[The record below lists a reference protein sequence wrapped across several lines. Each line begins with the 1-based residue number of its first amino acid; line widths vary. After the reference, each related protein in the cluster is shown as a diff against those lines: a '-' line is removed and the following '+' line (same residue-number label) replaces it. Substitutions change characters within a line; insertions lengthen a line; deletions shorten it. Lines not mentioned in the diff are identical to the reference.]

1 MTGVSEGSIGHAEW
15 QVGALRVL
23 KALEI
28 RVSSAVA
35 EQAASL
41 AEYAEIL
48 ARPTGSNAFYET
60 QTIAMRTAIP
70 LLLLVKDASE
80 TETRLVLLEALSWV
94 CQGNPEMA
102 AVLAASGHFDTM
114 IATSFSSKP
123 QAGYQEEQ
131 LVALQLAGMAADAVP
146 EAASL
151 GPLMDTA
158 VALIAG
164 PQDEQSK
171 APSVRSAAVELLVV
185 LSHAPGRAEDIAARM
200 PLPAA
205 EALIAQVSRG
215 TREHMGALC
224 LLLANLC
231 DLVVPHSRGQILYGH
246 LAGPVWNKGGFFRD
260 LRACLATALRD
271 EPCPLL
277 GHGPSGRRPLWKLL
291 GACARLAL
299 AGYVHELSD
308 CHAPMTSVIEVHG
321 AKLQN
326 AEGDTRAIRLSAIC
340 LRELLLKGPPATA
353 AAIRA
358 RGTGNRTLEAAL
370 VAVAPKEP
378 VADDL
383 LKMLGLA
390 S

>member
-94 CQGNPEMA
+94 CQGNP
-102 AVLAASGHFDTM
+102 
-114 IATSFSSKP
+114 
-123 QAGYQEEQ
+123 EEQ